1 MKTTILN
8 LGPQH
13 PSVHGVLRLVLETSG
28 ETVKHSTNEIG
39 FLHRGT
45 EKLCEY
51 MEYYKILPFFSRFDY
66 VGTVSGEQL
75 YSIAIEKSLKIHIP
89 QYSKLVRT
97 LLTELIRITSHLLA
111 LTTMAMDTG
120 SITPFLWAFEER
132 EEICQI
138 YELLS
143 GARMHVALIRPGGVN
158 TIITQESLNLLFETL
173 MRLSTKF
180 EELNDLFNNPIFISR
195 LEDIGRIDNK
205 LAAKLSFTGPMRR
218 AGGKARDSRSWKPY
232 DSYGFN
238 HHSPIFFE
246 QNDCLT
252 RYQLRVQEMYQ
263 SWLYIAELIDALVP
277 YFKSE
282 NVPNLYANCFKLTA
296 PNKSVKNQTMESII
310 HNFKAYSE
318 GYFISKNKTY
328 VSVES
333 PRGRYGLTLVAC
345 DTNRPHRLKL
355 RSPGFYHLQ
364 GFNALVKDEL
374 VSNIL
379 TILGSID
386 VIMGEVDK

>member
-13 PSVHGVLRLVLETSG
+13 PSVHGVLRLILETSG
-28 ETVKHSTNEIG
+28 ETVKKVNCEIG

-66 VGTVSGEQL
+66 VATLSGEQL
-75 YSIAIEKSLKIHIP
+75 YSIALEKSLKVHIP
-89 QYSKLVRT
+89 YYSKLVRT
-97 LLTELIRITSHLLA
+97 LLVELIRISSHLLA

-132 EEICQI
+132 EEICQF
-138 YELLS
+138 YEILS
-143 GARMHVALIRPGGVN
+143 GARMHTALIRPGGVN
-158 TIITQESLNLLFETL
+158 TVLTHEGVNMLYEILI
-173 MRLSTKF
+173 RLATKF
-180 EELNDLFNNPIFISR
+180 EEITDLFNNTVFKSR
-195 LEDIGRIDNK
+195 LENIGYIDNS
-205 LAAKLSFTGPMRR
+205 LATKFSFTGPMRR
-218 AGGKARDSRSWKPY
+218 AGGYAHDSRSSKPY
-232 DSYGFN
+232 DMYSYYLQKPVF
-238 HHSPIFFE
+238 SSK
-246 QNDCLT
+246 NDCLN
-252 RYQLRVQEMYQ
+252 RYRIRVEEMKQ
-263 SWLYIAELIDALVP
+263 SWVRVNELLHLILP
-277 YFKSE
+277 FFRHKKPKIYSSNFKI
-282 NVPNLYANCFKLTA
+282 LA
-296 PNKSVKNQTMESII
+296 PNKVNIKETMESII
-310 HNFKAYSE
+310 HDFKMYSE
-318 GYFISKNKTY
+318 GYYLSRYKTY

-333 PRGRYGLTLVAC
+333 PRGRYGVTLVGC

-364 GFNALVKDEL
+364 GFNVLAKDEL